1 MQFSLSGVH
10 LNYQVEG
17 SNFYQ
22 IIFVSNFN
30 LMISSKTA
38 VDISVK
44 DITVHT
50 VSSILSYLLL
60 DLETNEG
67 NYVCF
72 HKQYVRG
79 FQAFNQK
86 QVFVLIGQSDASII
100 NFKIGQPRYKVVLI

>member
-1 MQFSLSGVH
+1 
-10 LNYQVEG
+10 
-17 SNFYQ
+17 
-22 IIFVSNFN
+22 
-30 LMISSKTA
+30 MISYKTTMSKIKRA
-38 VDISVK
+38 WPI
-44 DITVHT
+44 HT